1 MTIVRER
8 TKKDYI
14 EDDSCPAYVD
24 LSAMHLCFVT
34 ATGGATGSMEVTTPG
49 GQGVLVYGVLLN
61 DPAITET
68 AALKIKGIAECRANE
83 TFNAGVELTVVGA
96 NGRVEAAASGDFV
109 CAIAREASGGSGH
122 CVSVTLVDYYKP

>member
-34 ATGGATGSMEVTTPG
+34 ATGGATGSMQVTTPG
-49 GQGVLVYGVLLN
+49 GLGVLVYGVLLN
-61 DPAITET
+61 DPAITEV
-68 AALKIKGIAECRANE
+68 AALKIKGIAECRAHD
-83 TFNAGVELTVVGA
+83 TFDAGDELTVAGA
-96 NGRVEAAASGDFV
+96 TGRVTAAASGNYV
-109 CAIAREASGGSGH
+109 CAISREASGGAGH